1 MPAHPYMIANFECI
15 YPVDVLRGTQLIY
28 GVRIC
33 VSDID
38 AHGEYALAANID
50 FGIAV
55 RSHN

>member
-1 MPAHPYMIANFECI
+1 MIANFECI
-15 YPVDVLRGTQLIY
+15 YPVDVLRGTQFIY